1 MGSEAME
8 TKHVRS
14 PWTAGILSGL
24 FPGLGQFYNRQWWK
38 GAGFLVGL
46 LVVDGL
52 LGVSAGFFRLLQ
64 AILQGNSSEVLPEDL
79 AQLLLRSLA
88 PLVVAVWSLMDA
100 VLVARKS

>member
-1 MGSEAME
+1 ME

-14 PWTAGILSGL
+14 PWVAGILSGL

-38 GAGFLVGL
+38 GAGFLLGFMA
-46 LVVDGL
+46 VDWML
-52 LGVSAGFFRLLQ
+52 DVSAGFLRLVQ
-64 AILQGNSSEVLPEDL
+64 AILQGNTSEVLPEDL

-88 PLVVAVWSLMDA
+88 PLAVAIWSLMDA